1 MHANIKENLHDLSD
15 MEIARRLA
23 GGDTAALEIVMRRN
37 NQTLYRA
44 ARSIL
49 RNDED
54 AEEAVQDTYLKAYR
68 AISAYKGG
76 SKLSTWLTR
85 IAINE
90 ALARRRKFQH
100 RADLIQLHQSALI
113 SEPAEGIQM
122 QPISDSPEST
132 VRRSEIRRLIEQHID
147 QLPEIFRS
155 VFVLRAL
162 EEMSVE
168 ETAICLDLPEAT
180 VRTRYFRGRALMREA
195 VAREIDLSYEEAF
208 SFDGERCDR
217 IVENVLA
224 RIAIE
229 NQ

>member
-195 VAREIDLSYEEAF
+195 VAREIDLSYEESF

>member
-15 MEIARRLA
+15 MEIASRLA

-68 AISAYKGG
+68 AISAYKSG

>member
-1 MHANIKENLHDLSD
+1 MHANIKESLHNLSD
-15 MEIARRLA
+15 IEIAHRLA
-23 GGDTAALEIVMRRN
+23 GGDTVALEVVMRRN

-49 RNDED
+49 KNDED
-54 AEEAVQDTYLKAYR
+54 AEEAVQDTYFKAYR
-68 AISAYKGG
+68 AIADYKGG

-100 RADLIQLHQSALI
+100 RANLIQFHQSALI

-132 VRRSEIRRLIEQHID
+132 VRRSEIRRLIERHID

-168 ETAICLDLPEAT
+168 ETAICLGLPEAT
-180 VRTRYFRGRALMREA
+180 VRTRYFRGRALMRET

-217 IVENVLA
+217 IVENVLT
-224 RIAIE
+224 RIATE
-229 NQ
+229 TQ

>member
-15 MEIARRLA
+15 MEIASRLA

>member
-1 MHANIKENLHDLSD
+1 
-15 MEIARRLA
+15 MEIASRLA

-76 SKLSTWLTR
+76 SKLSTSLTR

>member
-54 AEEAVQDTYLKAYR
+54 AEEAVQDAYLKAYR